1 MGYLGPSK
9 KVVFVHKSFWRPS
22 EAWYLMEEIESYEKV
37 SACKGGSKYLMF
49 YGKDW
54 ENSDENRL
62 TFLGNK
68 ECFSI
73 GCSKHLVMG

>member
-1 MGYLGPSK
+1 
-9 KVVFVHKSFWRPS
+9 
-22 EAWYLMEEIESYEKV
+22 MEEIESYKKV
-37 SACKGGSKYLMF
+37 SACKKGSKYLMF
-49 YGKDW
+49 YGKGW